1 MKKMI
6 CFLLI
11 LTTFMSLPIMATDR
25 VDLPKTEAMMLNKS
39 IYNDSLVYVEI
50 ERSEMPLYN
59 QKDYPNVPYGKYG
72 TISTH
77 GCGPTCL
84 AMVATYLLDEVY
96 MPDQIGNMF
105 GEYNYP
111 SGSAWSLFRDS
122 AEVLGLDLE
131 LETSDFSE
139 VRKALANG
147 QVVVSLQKSGYF
159 TDGGHYIVLKGLNQD
174 DKILV
179 NDPYG
184 GNYTRTH
191 VLIEG
196 FANGFENRHI
206 TAGGIRYWIYAP
218 KQTKLEK
225 ALSSINENTTK

>member
-1 MKKMI
+1 MVKK
-6 CFLLI
+6 
-11 LTTFMSLPIMATDR
+11 IMAIILLLLTMP
-25 VDLPKTEAMMLNKS
+25 VQIFAGEIVLLPKTENKNLHKS
-39 IYNDSLVYVEI
+39 VFDDSLVYVEI

-59 QKDYPNVPYGKYG
+59 QKDYPHVPYGKYG